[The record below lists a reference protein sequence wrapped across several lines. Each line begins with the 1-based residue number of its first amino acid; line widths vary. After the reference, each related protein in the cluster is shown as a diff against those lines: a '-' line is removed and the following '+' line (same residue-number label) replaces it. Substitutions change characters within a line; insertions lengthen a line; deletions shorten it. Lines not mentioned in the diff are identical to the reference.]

1 MKGCSCLFFCRVL
14 FWFSWDAG
22 FDLQTQHG
30 SSQVVVLWC
39 LVLGPAPF
47 LFFVGFFEVLAEN
60 SPSVQAQPGSIAQL
74 LQGQTWIPPTL
85 RNHSNRL

>member
-1 MKGCSCLFFCRVL
+1 MKGRSCFFFCRVL

-22 FDLQTQHG
+22 FDLKTQHG

-39 LVLGPAPF
+39 LVLGPGSF